1 MNIGIETILIG
12 ASAVCFL
19 SLTAVAAIIIYTRR
33 TVVRFTDEITAAID
47 CCMRGEMPER
57 AFTEDTLADKVR
69 SRLAL
74 LYEAMRLR
82 EEAVNRERE
91 ELQSLISDVTHQV
104 RTPMTNLRML
114 NETLLETALEQQAA
128 AAKELMELQSEAA
141 EAASERQ
148 TKILPEAETIMKE
161 KAVTE
166 QQVQFLQSAQKQ
178 IQRLDFLMEAL
189 IKTSRL
195 ETGLITLSKKETSVC
210 DTLADALGGV
220 LLAAEK
226 KNLNITVDCNEAL
239 TAFYDRKWTTEAVFN
254 LLDNAVK
261 YTQADGHIRISA
273 QQQEM
278 YLQIRVSDDG
288 PGIEEKHHNLI
299 WKRFFREDSVHEE
312 EGAGVGLYLVRQ
324 IAALQGGYVKVR
336 SEKGRGADF
345 YIYLPLILSP

>member
-1 MNIGIETILIG
+1 MNIGIKTVLI
-12 ASAVCFL
+12 AALAVCIL
-19 SLTAVAAIIIYTRR
+19 SLFAAAAAIFFARR
-33 TVVRFTDEITAAID
+33 MVVRFTDEIAAAID
-47 CCMRGEMPER
+47 CCMRGEMPNQL
-57 AFTEDTLADKVR
+57 FTEDTLADKVR
-69 SRLAL
+69 SRLTV
-74 LYEAMRLR
+74 LYEAMKLR
-82 EEAVNRERE
+82 EEVVNRERE

-114 NETLLETALEQQAA
+114 NETLLASALEQQ
-128 AAKELMELQSEAA
+128 SESAQT
-141 EAASERQ
+141 AASD
-148 TKILPEAETIMKE
+148 KAEKRE
-161 KAVTE
+161 YE
-166 QQVQFLQSAQKQ
+166 SQVQFLQSAQKQ

-195 ETGLITLSKKETSVC
+195 EKGLITLSKKETPVC

-226 KNLNITVDCNEAL
+226 KNLNITADCSEDL

-261 YTQADGHIRISA
+261 YTQEGGHIRVSA
-273 QQQEM
+273 QRQEM

-288 PGIEEKHHNLI
+288 PGIEEKNHNLI

-312 EGAGVGLYLVRQ
+312 DGAGVGLYLVRQ
-324 IAALQGGYVKVR
+324 IAALQDGYVKVR

-345 YIYLPLILSP
+345 YIYLPIIPPS

>member
-1 MNIGIETILIG
+1 M
-12 ASAVCFL
+12 
-19 SLTAVAAIIIYTRR
+19 
-33 TVVRFTDEITAAID
+33 
-47 CCMRGEMPER
+47 
-57 AFTEDTLADKVR
+57 
-69 SRLAL
+69 
-74 LYEAMRLR
+74 LYEAMKLR
-82 EEAVNRERE
+82 EEVVNRERE

-114 NETLLETALEQQAA
+114 NETLLASALEQQ
-128 AAKELMELQSEAA
+128 SESAQT
-141 EAASERQ
+141 AASD
-148 TKILPEAETIMKE
+148 KAEKRE
-161 KAVTE
+161 YE
-166 QQVQFLQSAQKQ
+166 SQVQFLQSAQKQ

-195 ETGLITLSKKETSVC
+195 ETGLITLSKKETPVC

-226 KNLNITVDCNEAL
+226 KNLNITADCSEDL

-261 YTQADGHIRISA
+261 YTQEGGHIRVSA
-273 QQQEM
+273 QRQEM

-288 PGIEEKHHNLI
+288 PGIEEKNHNLI

-312 EGAGVGLYLVRQ
+312 DGAGVGLYLVRQ
-324 IAALQGGYVKVR
+324 IAALQDGYVKVR

-345 YIYLPLILSP
+345 YIYLPIIPPS